1 LQSDRKDGARRR
13 NIDLVAARERN
24 IIVTYVPDYC
34 MAEVSDHAIGLLL
47 ALARKIPFANGI
59 VQSGRWEMAAVA
71 PIHRLK
77 GQTLG
82 LVGFGAIP
90 RALVPKANAFGLR
103 VLVSDPF
110 VGPDVVA
117 SFGAK
122 GVSFDELL
130 GSSDFVSIHAP
141 LTPQTRGLFN
151 TATFN
156 KMKTGAQIINTARGP
171 IIDEKAL
178 IEALDSGRLAGAAL
192 DVLET
197 EPPPKDSLLIGRP
210 NVVLTPHT
218 AFHSVEA
225 LAELQIKCATDIARV
240 LSGQPPVY
248 PAPG

>member
-1 LQSDRKDGARRR
+1 
-13 NIDLVAARERN
+13 
-24 IIVTYVPDYC
+24 
-34 MAEVSDHAIGLLL
+34 
-47 ALARKIPFANGI
+47 
-59 VQSGRWEMAAVA
+59 MAAVA

-82 LVGFGAIP
+82 LVGFGNIP

-103 VLVSDPF
+103 VLAFDPF
-110 VGPDVVA
+110 VAPDVLA

-141 LTPQTRGLFN
+141 LTPQTRGLFS

-178 IEALDSGRLAGAAL
+178 IEALDSGRLGGAAL

-197 EPPPKDSLLIGRP
+197 EPPPKDSLLTGRP

-218 AFHSVEA
+218 AFYSVEA
-225 LAELQIKCATDIARV
+225 LEELQIKCATDVARV

-248 PAPG
+248 PAPS

>member
-1 LQSDRKDGARRR
+1 MPANCLRPRLLGSSG
-13 NIDLVAARERN
+13 
-24 IIVTYVPDYC
+24 
-34 MAEVSDHAIGLLL
+34 MEVSAMSLGSWRTFEHLSMEAG
-47 ALARKIPFANGI
+47 
-59 VQSGRWEMAAVA
+59 AAVLA
-71 PIHRLK
+71 PD
-77 GQTLG
+77 
-82 LVGFGAIP
+82 
-90 RALVPKANAFGLR
+90 AL
-103 VLVSDPF
+103 
-110 VGPDVVA
+110 A
-117 SFGAK
+117 SFGVK

-178 IEALDSGRLAGAAL
+178 IEALDSGRLGGAAL

-197 EPPPKDSLLIGRP
+197 EPPPKDSPLTGRP

-218 AFHSVEA
+218 AFYSVEA
-225 LAELQIKCATDIARV
+225 LEELQIKCATDVARV